1 MNKLITILR
10 RMFFVVAIFCVVAVG
25 LMTIPQKY
33 QQFEG
38 FQRKRDALRAQ
49 IAEKEAEIKSLK
61 EKQRRFL
68 QDSSFVERVAR
79 ENHRV
84 QAGELVFVFDG
95 RK

>member
-25 LMTIPQKY
+25 LMTIPPKY
-33 QQFEG
+33 RQLEG
-38 FQRKRDALRAQ
+38 FQRKRDALRVQ
-49 IAEKEAEIKSLK
+49 IAEKEAEIKGLK

-84 QAGELVFVFDG
+84 QAGELVFVFDD

>member
-10 RMFFVVAIFCVVAVG
+10 RLFFVVAIFCVVAVG
-25 LMTIPQKY
+25 WMTIPPKFDR
-33 QQFEG
+33 FEG

-49 IAEKEAEIKSLK
+49 IAEKEAEIKALK

-95 RK
+95 QK

>member
-1 MNKLITILR
+1 MNKLFTILR
-10 RMFFVVAIFCVVAVG
+10 KLFFVVALLCVAAVG
-25 LMTIPQKY
+25 LMTIPPKY
-33 QQFEG
+33 RQFEG

-49 IAEKEAEIKSLK
+49 ISEKEAEIKGLK

-68 QDSSFVERVAR
+68 QDASFVERVAR